1 MIETVE
7 GMAKTFDVIML
18 TKNSMPYVRESIP
31 SVYLAIPLNHLIL
44 VDGGSTDGTLE
55 YARTFP
61 NVKVIIDEGTRAT
74 ARQRGIEQ
82 VETEWHVHVDSD
94 VILCENWM
102 DKARLYIDD
111 PTVGAVWG
119 VTIPLAK
126 IDKDIMRAL
135 AKLRRISPIE
145 MERRQNRY
153 LLTDT
158 AIRTASVSGIDIP
171 SDCHVQE
178 DQFIGE
184 HIVTK
189 GYSFLK
195 VREPYCYHRLAGR
208 SELGLRKEAVLSGY
222 LYHKYQMK
230 PFSSVL
236 RKALLAMPKA
246 IWIFL
251 YTLNFSAMRKFLFS
265 QTLPLEGWLMC
276 DSKKVVERAP
286 SGKR

>member
-1 MIETVE
+1 
-7 GMAKTFDVIML
+7 ML

-31 SVYLAIPLNHLIL
+31 SVYRAIPLNHLIL

-61 NVKVIIDEGTRAT
+61 DVKVIMDTGTRAT
-74 ARQRGIEQ
+74 ARQRGIEH

-94 VILCENWM
+94 VILCEDWM
-102 DKARLYIDD
+102 GKARPYIDD
-111 PTVGAVWG
+111 ATAGAVWG
-119 VTIPLAK
+119 VTIPLPK
-126 IDKDIMRAL
+126 VNKDIVRAL
-135 AKLRRISPIE
+135 AKLYRISPIE
-145 MERRQNRY
+145 MQRRQERY

-158 AIRTASVSGIDIP
+158 AIRTAAVSGIVIP
-171 SDCHVQE
+171 PDRHVQE

-195 VREPYCYHRLAGR
+195 VSEPYCYHRLAGR
-208 SELGLRKEAVLSGY
+208 SESGLRREAVLSGY
-222 LYHKYQMK
+222 VYHKYQMK
-230 PFSSVL
+230 PFSSIL
-236 RKALLAMPKA
+236 RNALSAMPKA

-251 YTLNFSAMRKFLFS
+251 YTLNFSAMRRFLFS

-286 SGKR
+286 NGKR

>member
-1 MIETVE
+1 ME
-7 GMAKTFDVIML
+7 GMGRTFDVVML
-18 TKNSMPYVRESIP
+18 TKNSMPHVRESIP
-31 SVYLAIPLNHLIL
+31 SVCLAIPLNHLIL

-61 NVKVIIDEGTRAT
+61 NVRVIMDTGTRAT

-102 DKARLYIDD
+102 DKARPYIDD
-111 PTVGAVWG
+111 PAVGAVWG

-135 AKLRRISPIE
+135 ARLRRISPIE
-145 MERRQNRY
+145 MERRQTRY

-158 AIRTASVSGIDIP
+158 AIRTTVVSGIVIP
-171 SDCHVQE
+171 PDRHVQE

-208 SELGLRKEAVLSGY
+208 NELGLRKEAVLNGY

-230 PFSSVL
+230 PFSMVL
-236 RKALLAMPKA
+236 WNALSAMPKA

-251 YTLNFSAMRKFLFS
+251 YTLNFSAMRKFLSS
-265 QTLPLEGWLMC
+265 QTLPLEGWLMY
-276 DSKKVVERAP
+276 DPRKVVERAP
-286 SGKR
+286 TGKH